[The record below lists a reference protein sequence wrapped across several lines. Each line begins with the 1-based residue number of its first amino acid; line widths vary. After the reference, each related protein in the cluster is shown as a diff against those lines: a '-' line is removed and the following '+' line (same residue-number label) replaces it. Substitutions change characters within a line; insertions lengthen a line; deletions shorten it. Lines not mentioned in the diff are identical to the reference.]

1 MGLIETVYNSMSLE
15 EIVETHNARGTEFV
29 INDGKVVDVIKNKEI

>member
-1 MGLIETVYNSMSLE
+1 MGLIETVYNNMSIE
-15 EIVETHNARGTEFV
+15 EIVETHNTRGTEFI